1 MVSYCKN
8 EIMVR
13 LDRIMKMLHTLTLT
27 TLVSAALLLGAC
39 SSDKEQAG
47 AIQVATPA
55 EELYNNAADQMDSGN
70 YLQATEEFNEVER
83 QHPYSQWATRA
94 QLMSAY
100 GYYKAR
106 QYDQA
111 AITLERFI
119 KLHPGHED
127 IDYAYYLKALTSY
140 EQISDIGRDQGMT
153 KMALEDLNILISRFP
168 NSKYTRDAMLK
179 RDLTL
184 DHLAGKEME
193 IGRYYQGQGHHN
205 AAISRFREVVKDYQ
219 TTRHVAEALHRMVE
233 SYLALGIKSEATRV
247 AAVLGYNYPGSSWYE
262 DTYDILDDNARA
274 RILDKNSWTS
284 RTLDSLNPW
293 SEDEE

>member
-1 MVSYCKN
+1 M
-8 EIMVR
+8 
-13 LDRIMKMLHTLTLT
+13 MKQLKTLTLSAFVGVIL
-27 TLVSAALLLGAC
+27 LVSAC
-39 SSDKEQAG
+39 SSTDEEVG

-55 EELYNNAADQMDSGN
+55 EELYNNAADYMDAGD
-70 YLQATEEFNEVER
+70 YKKATAEFNEVER

-94 QLMSAY
+94 QLMSAF

-106 QYDQA
+106 EYDQA

-140 EQISDIGRDQGMT
+140 EQISDVGRDQAMT
-153 KMALEDLNILISRFP
+153 MAALEDLSVLISRFP

-193 IGRYYQGQGHHN
+193 IGRYYQGQGQHN
-205 AAISRFREVVKDYQ
+205 AAISRFRTVVRNFQ

-233 SYLALGIKSEATRV
+233 SYLALGIRPEATRV
-247 AAVLGYNYPGSSWYE
+247 AAVLGHNYPGSKWYE
-262 DTYDILDDNARA
+262 ETYDIMDDRARA

-293 SEDEE
+293 SDDEE